1 MSYIKVKATNLAIKA
16 HNLVNRSKPM
26 KPSIDRINDYKFNDM
41 GKYYVGP
48 SAGGQFLQVN
58 DGLHIRYY
66 GNPFWNL
73 YRIVSKQGT
82 DFVTHQAK

>member
-1 MSYIKVKATNLAIKA
+1 MSYIKVKATNIAIKA

-26 KPSIDRINDYKFNDM
+26 KPSIDRINDYKFNHM

-73 YRIVSKQGT
+73 YRVVSKQGT
-82 DFVTHQAK
+82 DFVIHQAK

>member
-1 MSYIKVKATNLAIKA
+1 MSYIKVKA
-16 HNLVNRSKPM
+16 VNILNAVTGT
-26 KPSIDRINDYKFNDM
+26 KPSIDRINDYKFNHM

-73 YRIVSKQGT
+73 YRVVSKQGT
-82 DFVTHQAK
+82 DFVIHQAK

>member
-1 MSYIKVKATNLAIKA
+1 MSYIKVKVTNILNAIA
-16 HNLVNRSKPM
+16 GAKPT
-26 KPSIDRINDYKFNDM
+26 IDRQNYATYNRM

-48 SAGGQFLQVN
+48 STNGKFLQVN

-73 YRIVSKQGT
+73 YRVVSKNGN
-82 DFVTHQAK
+82 DFVIHQAK

>member
-1 MSYIKVKATNLAIKA
+1 MFMKVKLTNTLNAIA
-16 HNLVNRSKPM
+16 GLKPT
-26 KPSIDRINDYKFNDM
+26 IDRINERDFNKK

-48 SAGGQFLQVN
+48 SASGKFLQVN

-73 YRIVSKQGT
+73 YRIVSKNGS
-82 DFVTHQAK
+82 DFVVHEARR